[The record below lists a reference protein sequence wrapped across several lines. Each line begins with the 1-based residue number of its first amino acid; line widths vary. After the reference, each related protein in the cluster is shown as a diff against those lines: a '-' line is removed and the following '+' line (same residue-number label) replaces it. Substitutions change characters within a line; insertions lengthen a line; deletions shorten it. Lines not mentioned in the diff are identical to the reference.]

1 MKKAGMAFLV
11 LALCGCGA
19 DRQAASPPRPE
30 APARRDVT
38 PAAPAPAPVVA
49 ASPEPAADLAID
61 PEAGVPTN
69 GPVVTAPGPVAS
81 LPPVEHWTL
90 PCPETPRVLPEAT
103 FAALG
108 DEAQAPLEGAVAAS
122 IQLTPRTD
130 RSLAMP
136 TLAEWHEGYREAS
149 LPARAALSRVV
160 EPLNTGQ
167 LPSYSD
173 CVALADSARQVR
185 PALHAPDTRIS
196 GSLDEAYE
204 TLVDLGDA
212 CAQGHQIGS
221 MGLLKLAERRLD
233 KAAVAL
239 RRYGLEP

>member
-19 DRQAASPPRPE
+19 DWQASAPPRPE

-38 PAAPAPAPVVA
+38 PAVPAPAPAA
-49 ASPEPAADLAID
+49 RPEPAADLAAD

-81 LPPVEHWTL
+81 LPPLERRSE
-90 PCPETPRVLPEAT
+90 PCPQTPLVQPEPA
-103 FAALG
+103 FASLG
-108 DEAQAPLEGAVAAS
+108 AAEAPVPMEAAVAS
-122 IQLTPRTD
+122 IQVTPRTG
-130 RSLAMP
+130 RSLGLP

-160 EPLNTGQ
+160 EPLSAGQ

-204 TLVDLGDA
+204 TLADLGDA

-221 MGLLKLAERRLD
+221 VGLFKLAERRLD
-233 KAAVAL
+233 QAAVAL